1 MLLETRDKW
10 EVNKLLNM
18 LCFSFYLLIYML
30 SLHSDVVV
38 GILPM
43 FCMHFS
49 LVVLFMLDQF
59 AAFQVNEG
67 VSIIW
72 IQSLMHYSLFHIF
85 AFPILINN
93 EFVQFW
99 PIIDTMMDFD
109 PCRDDLAKTL
119 IALHFNA

>member
-10 EVNKLLNM
+10 EVTKLLNM

-30 SLHSDVVV
+30 SLHGDDVV

-72 IQSLMHYSLFHIF
+72 IQSLMHYSVFHIF